1 MKRNLICTI
10 TMSAL
15 VVTLNFSSV
24 ITAYA
29 ESSPERVILYE
40 SGWERFEDV
49 SPRYSYIQS
58 IDLGVYPSDAEA
70 KYNLYI
76 RGTSDVTKA
85 SGTLTLYKQNANGE
99 YEEKES
105 VSLEQTGSKMRFDG
119 SFNSYGPGNYKVEF
133 SGTVYTK
140 SGSEPVTIRNY
151 NSY

>member
-29 ESSPERVILYE
+29 KISPERVILYE
-40 SGWERFEDV
+40 WERFEDV

-76 RGTSDVTKA
+76 RA
-85 SGTLTLYKQNANGE
+85 LQMLLRHQE
-99 YEEKES
+99 H
-105 VSLEQTGSKMRFDG
+105 
-119 SFNSYGPGNYKVEF
+119 
-133 SGTVYTK
+133 
-140 SGSEPVTIRNY
+140 
-151 NSY
+151 

>member
-76 RGTSDVTKA
+76 RGTSEVTKA

-119 SFNSYGPGNYKVEF
+119 SFKSYG
-133 SGTVYTK
+133 
-140 SGSEPVTIRNY
+140 SGSYKAEVVCAA
-151 NSY
+151 

>member
-1 MKRNLICTI
+1 M
-10 TMSAL
+10 
-15 VVTLNFSSV
+15 
-24 ITAYA
+24 
-29 ESSPERVILYE
+29 
-40 SGWERFEDV
+40 

-76 RGTSDVTKA
+76 RGTSEVTKA

-119 SFNSYGPGNYKVEF
+119 SFKSYGSGSYKAEF

>member
-70 KYNLYI
+70 NI
-76 RGTSDVTKA
+76 I
-85 SGTLTLYKQNANGE
+85 
-99 YEEKES
+99 
-105 VSLEQTGSKMRFDG
+105 FI
-119 SFNSYGPGNYKVEF
+119 YGGLQKLLRHQEH
-133 SGTVYTK
+133 
-140 SGSEPVTIRNY
+140 
-151 NSY
+151 

>member
-119 SFNSYGPGNYKVEF
+119 SFKSYGSGSYKAEF

>member
-29 ESSPERVILYE
+29 KISPERVILYE
-40 SGWERFEDV
+40 WERFEDV

-85 SGTLTLYKQNANGE
+85 SGTQTLYKQNANGE

>member
-1 MKRNLICTI
+1 M
-10 TMSAL
+10 
-15 VVTLNFSSV
+15 
-24 ITAYA
+24 
-29 ESSPERVILYE
+29 
-40 SGWERFEDV
+40 
-49 SPRYSYIQS
+49 
-58 IDLGVYPSDAEA
+58 GVYPSDAEA